1 MGSAPSRSRQ
11 RKVGLFF
18 ESRNH
23 VRGLRSR
30 QSGVGRFLESGESG
44 KEELI
49 FNPETGKLEVVNVL
63 EARLRPGRKV
73 VTAMNK
79 RGGGGFFIRLTC
91 T

>member
-11 RKVGLFF
+11 S
-18 ESRNH
+18 E
-23 VRGLRSR
+23 
-30 QSGVGRFLESGESG
+30 VGRFLESGKSG

-49 FNPETGKLEVVNVL
+49 FNPETGKLEVVNGL

-91 T
+91 A